1 VSQAS
6 QFGKGEL
13 ERGVGATSR
22 PPLIVA
28 LPGNETLGREISVAL
43 SADLAMP
50 AMRRFPDEEAYV
62 RLDASCEQR
71 DVVLLATLDRP
82 DSKFLSLC
90 FLADLVRELG
100 AHHCILVAPY
110 LAYMRQ
116 DTRFATGEAVTS
128 RSFAR
133 LVSSTVDALVTVDP
147 HLHRYASLADLYA
160 IPTRIVHA
168 APLLAD
174 WIRAEVENPFLV
186 GPDSESEQWVTDV
199 AERAG
204 APYLILKK
212 TRRGDRDVE
221 VSVPDVERWRKRRP
235 VLVDDIIS
243 TARTMTETVRH
254 LTRAGLAAPVC
265 VGVHAVFAGD
275 AYETLRTAGAERVGT
290 TATIGHASNGIGVGG
305 VLATALRELLA

>member
-1 VSQAS
+1 
-6 QFGKGEL
+6 
-13 ERGVGATSR
+13 
-22 PPLIVA
+22 VA

-43 SADLAMP
+43 STDLAMP

-82 DSKFLSLC
+82 DSKFLSVC

-100 AHHCILVAPY
+100 APRCVLVAPY
-110 LAYMRQ
+110 LSYMRQ
-116 DTRFATGEAVTS
+116 DTRFKTGEAVTS

-174 WIRAEVENPFLV
+174 WIRAEVEDPFLV
-186 GPDSESEQWVTDV
+186 GPDSESEQWVADV
-199 AERAG
+199 AEQAG
-204 APYLILKK
+204 APYLILAK
-212 TRRGDRDVE
+212 TRRGDREVE
-221 VSVPDVERWRKRRP
+221 VSVPDVERWSKRRP
-235 VLVDDIIS
+235 VIVDDIIS
-243 TARTMTETVRH
+243 TARTMTETVHH
-254 LTRAGLAAPVC
+254 LTRAQLAAPVC
-265 VGVHAVFAGD
+265 VGVHAVFAAD
-275 AYETLRTAGAERVGT
+275 AYQTLRAAGADRVVT
-290 TATIGHASNGIGVGG
+290 TDTIGHVSNGISVAGALVAALGG
-305 VLATALRELLA
+305 LLA